1 MIQVQGL
8 SINLAG
14 FAIQDLN
21 LNIGAGEY
29 LVLLGPTGVGKTV
42 LVETIAGLHRP
53 DAGRVLLAGDDVT
66 ALPPEDRGLGYVPQD
81 YALFP
86 HLSVA
91 GNIGFG
97 LRMRGLDP
105 RECDTRVTA
114 VAGRLGIGHL
124 LGRSVQRLSG
134 GERQRVALARAL
146 VIEPKVLILDEPT
159 SALDPGTRR
168 ELWVELN
175 RVKREFRVTT
185 CHITHDFEEA
195 IALADRVAVL
205 LDGRVRQTGSPQE
218 VFRRPYDRTVAAFLG
233 IRNVFLAKV
242 TAIERETVSLDWG
255 PYHLE
260 SCCDAWP
267 LPGESVW
274 CCIRPEDVMIVRPDW
289 PVRPSVKE
297 NMVPGLLVAEVA
309 GEAMRSLWLD
319 VPAAPDF
326 AGFRLEI
333 RIPNHAYQRLDL
345 HVGQACTVSLKE
357 AALHLM
363 RG

>member
-1 MIQVQGL
+1 VIQVQGL
-8 SINLAG
+8 SVNLAG
-14 FAIQDLN
+14 FAIQDLD
-21 LNIGAGEY
+21 LSIAAGEY

-53 DAGRVLLAGDDVT
+53 SAGRVLLAGADVT
-66 ALPPEDRGLGYVPQD
+66 ALPPEERGLGYVPQD

-97 LRMRGLDP
+97 LRMRGLDA
-105 RECDTRVTA
+105 RESDARVEA

-124 LGRSVQRLSG
+124 LERSVGRLSG

-159 SALDPGTRR
+159 SAVDPGTRR
-168 ELWVELN
+168 ELWVELG

-205 LDGRVRQTGSPQE
+205 LDGRIRQNGPPQE
-218 VFRRPYDRTVAAFLG
+218 VFRRPSDRTVATFLG
-233 IRNVFLAKV
+233 IRNVFQAKV
-242 TAIERETVSLDWG
+242 TAVGRESVSLEWG

-260 SCCDAWP
+260 SCCETWP
-267 LPGESVW
+267 AAGDQVW
-274 CCIRPEDVMIVRPDW
+274 CSIRPEDVMIVRPDW
-289 PVRPSVKE
+289 PVRPTVKE

-319 VPAAPDF
+319 VPAAAEF

-345 HVGQACTVSLKE
+345 HLGQACTVSLKE
-357 AALHLM
+357 TALHLM
-363 RG
+363 RN